1 MKQEKEL
8 LESAKKVK
16 ELFEDMLAVS
26 CEQMRILGN
35 AGVVEDIGELAL
47 RSVNRRQE
55 IIEKID
61 SEMQVLGRREEGL
74 GLSGLS
80 PEAVGAGCLEGLY
93 SEYIREYV
101 QIREEISRIIVS
113 IRLKSE
119 ESSRLM
125 ESILDDTAQK
135 LRNVRINK
143 RAVRAYL
150 WGINCCDPWFIDKK
164 K

>member
-26 CEQMRILGN
+26 CEQMCILKN
-35 AGVVEDIGELAL
+35 AGVVENIGELVL
-47 RSVNRRQE
+47 KSVNKRQE

-61 SEMQVLGRREEGL
+61 SAMQALGRREEGL
-74 GLSGLS
+74 GLNGLS
-80 PEAVGAGCLEGLY
+80 PEAVGVGCLGGLY

-101 QIREEISRIIVS
+101 QVKEEIGRIIVS
-113 IRLKSE
+113 VRLKSE
-119 ESSRLM
+119 ENSRLM

-150 WGINCCDPWFIDKK
+150 RGINYCDPWFIDKK